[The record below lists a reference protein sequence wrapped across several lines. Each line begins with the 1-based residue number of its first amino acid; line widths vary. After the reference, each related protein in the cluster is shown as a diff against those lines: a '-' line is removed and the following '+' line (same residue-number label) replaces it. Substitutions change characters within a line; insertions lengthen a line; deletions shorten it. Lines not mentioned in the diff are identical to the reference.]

1 MKENSIGT
9 LFIVGGFICISIF
22 LIALRKGMK
31 DAQSVKEK
39 WSIFFSVLFD
49 EFLGAS
55 GIFYLGLLLI
65 LYGWLK
71 NLNLIE

>member
-1 MKENSIGT
+1 MEANRIGIF
-9 LFIVGGFICISIF
+9 FIVGGFICISIF

-39 WSIFFSVLFD
+39 WSIFFSVLLD

-55 GIFYLGLLLI
+55 GLFYLGLLLI

-71 NLNLIE
+71 NLHLVE

>member
-1 MKENSIGT
+1 MKENGLGT

-39 WSIFFSVLFD
+39 CSVFFSVLFD
-49 EFLGAS
+49 EFFGAS
-55 GIFYLGLLLI
+55 GLFYLGLLLI

-71 NLNLIE
+71 NLNLVE